1 MKSLG
6 INEYYITLICLEKF
20 NFFDIMLTQYH
31 AWHIAKV
38 IEITINISNN

>member
-1 MKSLG
+1 MKSLE

-20 NFFDIMLTQYH
+20 NFFNITLTQYH
-31 AWHIAKV
+31 AWHIPIV